1 MHFALLAHVLKKK
14 DQVQI
19 VFACS
24 KGFEAFSL
32 KCLFAFSFLAHCTV
46 FENQLK
52 YLIHLNIDFNAKD
65 LCGKTPFVNACIN
78 GHKEVVKL
86 SLARNMLKN
95 ETFLSDFQT
104 LCSTTTVVIL
114 LCLTS
119 ISRPLNMI
127 SSKTVLH
134 TIYSTTHCHFVP
146 QKSRQEKSAASR

>member
-1 MHFALLAHVLKKK
+1 M
-14 DQVQI
+14 
-19 VFACS
+19 
-24 KGFEAFSL
+24 

-52 YLIHLNIDFNAKD
+52 CLIHLNIDDFNAKD
-65 LCGKTPFVNACIN
+65 LCGKTPFMNACFD
-78 GHKEVVKL
+78 GHKDVAKL
-86 SLARNMLKN
+86 SLARNILKKN

-146 QKSRQEKSAASR
+146 QKSRQEKSGFKVNF